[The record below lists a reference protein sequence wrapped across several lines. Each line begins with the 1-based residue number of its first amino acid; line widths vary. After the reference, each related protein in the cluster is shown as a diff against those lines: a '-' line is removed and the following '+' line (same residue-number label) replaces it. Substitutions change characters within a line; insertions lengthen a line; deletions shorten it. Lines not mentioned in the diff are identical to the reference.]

1 MAMEGV
7 PWVDLIGYFGGGVT
21 LWGMYRKT
29 IIPLRMGA
37 VAGNVGFLIFGLLVP
52 SYPTLVLH
60 AMLLPL
66 NVFRTWQMFRLVRE
80 IRDSAEGDNNLRPLL
95 PFMDKTRMA
104 AGTVLFRKGERS
116 ERMIVIADGT
126 VHLEEIGV
134 DCGPGDV
141 LGEIG
146 AFTPDNRRTC
156 TGVCA
161 TDCVL
166 HIISNNDMVQLFYQN
181 PKFGMYLTRIIVA
194 RLLTNWQDAEARAKA
209 I

>member
-7 PWVDLIGYFGGGVT
+7 PWVDLVGYFGGGVT

-29 IIPLRMGA
+29 IIPLRLGA
-37 VAGNVGFLIFGLLVP
+37 VGGNIGFIFFGLLVP
-52 SYPTLVLH
+52 SFPTLVLH
-60 AMLLPL
+60 SLLLPL
-66 NVFRTWQMFRLVRE
+66 NVYRTWQMYKLVRE
-80 IRDSAEGDNNLRPLL
+80 IRESSEGDNNLLPLL
-95 PFMDKTRMA
+95 PFMRKTRMA
-104 AGTVLFRKGERS
+104 AGTVLFKIDERS
-116 ERMIVIADGT
+116 ERMIVIAEGT
-126 VHLEEIGV
+126 VHLNEIGV

-161 TDCVL
+161 TDCELYV
-166 HIISNNDMVQLFYQN
+166 ISNNDMVQLYYQN
-181 PKFGMYLTRIIVA
+181 PKFGMYLMRIIVA
-194 RLLTNWQDAEARAKA
+194 RLLTNWQDAEGRAKA